1 MKIGILGGGQLA
13 RMLALAGYPLGLEFV
28 VLDPSVDACAAQVA
42 DLIQADYD
50 DQSALQQLADQVD
63 VVTFEFENVPAKSL
77 RYLQDNC
84 PVFPPPIALQTAQ
97 DRLNEKNMF
106 QQLGIP
112 VPEFVAIE
120 TRQQLEQAVLQIG
133 FPTVLKTRSMGYD
146 GKGQIVL
153 KSEQDIDS
161 AWQQL
166 GGRPLIIE
174 SMVAFD
180 REVSIIAARN
190 RSGEIVYYPLSK
202 NTHHQGILHYAQSL
216 PDDQSQQLAQDYIQR
231 ILDELDYVGVLALE
245 LFDVNGQ
252 LLANEIAPR
261 VHNSGHW
268 SIEGSEI
275 SQFENH
281 LRAILD
287 WPLGSTRAVG
297 YTAMVNFIGNIPA
310 KTTTLNNAIVHLHDY
325 HKAARPGRKIGH
337 ATVRS
342 ETLSQLSTALESLI
356 EIAKIVK
363 QSAS

>member
-1 MKIGILGGGQLA
+1 VQKIGL
-13 RMLALAGYPLGLEFV
+13 
-28 VLDPSVDACAAQVA
+28 
-42 DLIQADYD
+42 
-50 DQSALQQLADQVD
+50 
-63 VVTFEFENVPAKSL
+63 PA
-77 RYLQDNC
+77 
-84 PVFPPPIALQTAQ
+84 
-97 DRLNEKNMF
+97 
-106 QQLGIP
+106 
-112 VPEFVAIE
+112 
-120 TRQQLEQAVLQIG
+120 
-133 FPTVLKTRSMGYD
+133 VLKTRSMGYD

-153 KSEQDIDS
+153 RAEQDIDS

-216 PDDQSQQLAQDYIQR
+216 PDDPSQQLAQDYIKR
-231 ILDELDYVGVLALE
+231 IVDELDYVGILALE

-268 SIEGSEI
+268 SIEGAEI

-287 WPLGSTRAVG
+287 WPLGSTQTLG
-297 YTAMVNFIGNIPA
+297 YAAMVNFIGTIPTSTSIFA
-310 KTTTLNNAIVHLHDY
+310 NDRVHFHDY
-325 HKAARPGRKIGH
+325 HKAPRPGRKIGH

-342 ETLSQLSTALESLI
+342 KTQAGLSNTLEQLVELALITKE
-356 EIAKIVK
+356 
-363 QSAS
+363 

>member
-13 RMLALAGYPLGLEFV
+13 RMLALAGYPLGLQFV
-28 VLDPSVDACAAQVA
+28 VLDPSADACATQVA
-42 DLIQADYD
+42 ALIQADYD
-50 DQSALQQLADQVD
+50 DQTALQQLAEQVD
-63 VVTFEFENVPAKSL
+63 VVTFEFENVPAQSL
-77 RYLQDNC
+77 KYLQDNC

-106 QQLGIP
+106 IGLEIP

-120 TRQQLEQAVLQIG
+120 TRQQLEQATRQIG
-133 FPTVLKTRSMGYD
+133 FPAVLKTRSMGYD

-153 KSEQDIDS
+153 TTEDDLDD
-161 AWQQL
+161 AWELL

-190 RSGEIVYYPLSK
+190 RSGEIVYYPLSE
-202 NTHHQGILHYAQSL
+202 NTHHQGILHYALSL
-216 PDDQSQQLAQDYIQR
+216 PNDELQHLAQNYIQR

-245 LFDVNGQ
+245 LFDVKGQ

-268 SIEGSEI
+268 SIEGAEV

-287 WPLGSTRAVG
+287 WPLGSTQTVG
-297 YTAMVNFIGNIPA
+297 YAAMVNFIGAIPG
-310 KTTTLNNAIVHLHDY
+310 KTTILDNAIVHLHDY
-325 HKAARPGRKIGH
+325 HKAPRPGRKIGH

-342 ETLSQLSTALESLI
+342 DTQSQLSTALESLI
-356 EIAKIVK
+356 EVAKIVK
-363 QSAS
+363 Q